1 MNTNQKPIKYDRNS
15 EMSVLYKLV
24 NPSTPMEEIEIILA
38 SLNEEHFYLPYTRE
52 LFLFI
57 KERHSQGKSFSFINL
72 DGIVPDNLHDL
83 LCDVMSDIYFMP
95 NISFAIDSLEKHRK
109 IRPLLNHLFI
119 SLTKISE
126 QKDIDLCN
134 DEILSLMQSLE
145 NNAPLSREDYMC
157 TYEDLIEECLSEG
170 FEETQPI
177 QTELKDWP
185 PFPPSSMITIAGRS
199 GAGKTFLGIYLLEK
213 LLMAQPGTVALYFNI
228 EMEKQTMFARHANL
242 VEPVKGSIV
251 DALKKGLA
259 SKMLQRNVIL
269 VNKSGITIEEIESI
283 TKAISLKNKISVV
296 VVDYVGLVKSRKK
309 YESHYLMLDAI
320 AERLSGLA
328 LKHSCIVLAL
338 QQVSR
343 KPAERAK
350 NDRVPYPTDAAGTQ
364 GFERS
369 SHWWLGIDRPAIDE
383 PENIALDGIF
393 VIKNRKQRTDAGYF
407 TIYHEF
413 KDGRFLEICQRTAD
427 ERFKS
432 LSNPLS
438 SFSKS
443 SNYPNKHYDCPENF

>member
-1 MNTNQKPIKYDRNS
+1 MIDMNTNHKPIKYDRNS

-38 SLNEEHFYLPYTRE
+38 SLNEEHCYLPYTRE

-170 FEETQPI
+170 FEETQPKI
-177 QTELKDWP
+177 
-185 PFPPSSMITIAGRS
+185 GR
-199 GAGKTFLGIYLLEK
+199 
-213 LLMAQPGTVALYFNI
+213 
-228 EMEKQTMFARHANL
+228 
-242 VEPVKGSIV
+242 
-251 DALKKGLA
+251 A
-259 SKMLQRNVIL
+259 SCR
-269 VNKSGITIEEIESI
+269 
-283 TKAISLKNKISVV
+283 
-296 VVDYVGLVKSRKK
+296 
-309 YESHYLMLDAI
+309 
-320 AERLSGLA
+320 
-328 LKHSCIVLAL
+328 
-338 QQVSR
+338 
-343 KPAERAK
+343 ERA
-350 NDRVPYPTDAAGTQ
+350 
-364 GFERS
+364 
-369 SHWWLGIDRPAIDE
+369 
-383 PENIALDGIF
+383 
-393 VIKNRKQRTDAGYF
+393 
-407 TIYHEF
+407 
-413 KDGRFLEICQRTAD
+413 
-427 ERFKS
+427 
-432 LSNPLS
+432 
-438 SFSKS
+438 
-443 SNYPNKHYDCPENF
+443 